1 MFGNTRRET
10 VSYACNPKK
19 AYRLPGHPVT
29 TRVREDHLLSGLT
42 RFLADNVFGPY
53 RHGLLDAS
61 HTAVARE
68 AKEEHAGKIKVLQ
81 KAITDTS
88 TKSSRLI
95 RTLEITDDLD
105 PGFIRD
111 INQRRAEL
119 HALRDDLEGQLAA
132 AHQQGEDIHDPTLI
146 DHLPVAEVDLEDMP
160 DEVSR
165 RLFEALRL
173 EIRYDPAART
183 ARCSVTLIGETID
196 AVSRITQETTARRSS
211 RNAIRHGDKLSD
223 GSDGLC
229 GAPRRIRTFAP
240 GSGGRCSIP

>member
-42 RFLADNVFGPY
+42 RFLVDNIFGPY

-68 AKEEHAGKIKVLQ
+68 AKEERAGKVKVLQ

-95 RTLEITDDLD
+95 RT
-105 PGFIRD
+105 PGGH
-111 INQRRAEL
+111 RRPRPGL
-119 HALRDDLEGQLAA
+119 HPRHQPAPGRAA
-132 AHQQGEDIHDPTLI
+132 CP
-146 DHLPVAEVDLEDMP
+146 
-160 DEVSR
+160 
-165 RLFEALRL
+165 
-173 EIRYDPAART
+173 
-183 ARCSVTLIGETID
+183 
-196 AVSRITQETTARRSS
+196 
-211 RNAIRHGDKLSD
+211 
-223 GSDGLC
+223 
-229 GAPRRIRTFAP
+229 PRRP
-240 GSGGRCSIP
+240 